1 LEGGKTPLL
10 IKNLFPPYF
19 IYSRPPPLRKFEKGK
34 APGMIGS
41 LRGGEATK
49 AITREVLERGE
60 APSSNKKSPSP
71 LILSVPAHSP

>member
-34 APGMIGS
+34 APEMIGS

-49 AITREVLERGE
+49 AITREVLERGK
-60 APSSNKKSPSP
+60 APLLIKNLFPP
-71 LILSVPAHSP
+71 ILSIPAHRS